1 MVLPASGMLLDFT
14 LLVQYRKRIR
24 RRDFLFMSSYII
36 LPTLAALVQ
45 FFHYEASL
53 VSIAISFSMVLIY
66 VAAMEE
72 QSEELEKMSKSKA
85 QTEERLEIATILNR
99 CVKALSSSVN
109 VDKAIHHLL
118 EIINDY
124 FDADRTYIFKLD
136 TDQGILTN
144 TYEYVKDQVTE
155 QQENLQGIPVEVI
168 SSWMQ
173 KFEGVK
179 CILYSGSGVRKRNAP
194 L

>member
-72 QSEELEKMSKSKA
+72 Q
-85 QTEERLEIATILNR
+85 R
-99 CVKALSSSVN
+99 
-109 VDKAIHHLL
+109 
-118 EIINDY
+118 
-124 FDADRTYIFKLD
+124 
-136 TDQGILTN
+136 
-144 TYEYVKDQVTE
+144 
-155 QQENLQGIPVEVI
+155 
-168 SSWMQ
+168 
-173 KFEGVK
+173 
-179 CILYSGSGVRKRNAP
+179 
-194 L
+194 